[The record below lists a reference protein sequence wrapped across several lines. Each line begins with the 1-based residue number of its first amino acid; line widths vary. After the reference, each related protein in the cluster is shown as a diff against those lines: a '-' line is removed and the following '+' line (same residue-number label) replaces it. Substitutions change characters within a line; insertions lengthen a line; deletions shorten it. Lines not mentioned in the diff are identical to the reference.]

1 MSGIT
6 IPIWPGS
13 GSAITTGSNSTPFG
27 FYDADASFQTDAPK
41 VAVWA
46 CRRLGYPIMDIELQD
61 TNLYACFEEAITEYS
76 SQVNQFNAKN
86 NMLRLQGAPTS
97 SNFTQKNIVVGM
109 GNIIT
114 LSSQYG
120 QEVLVGGNIEL
131 HKANIVTIANQST
144 YDLWTAVSSSFSALS
159 QSVPDRSNIEIKRVW
174 HVTPSAIARYFDP
187 FAGTGMGTYSML
199 QEFGWTNY
207 SVATSFMMLP
217 IYADILRIQAIEFN
231 DTVRRSGYGF
241 EIINNKIRILPIPS
255 GQNTIWF
262 DFIIKSDRN
271 DPIVNAGGSGSLAT
285 YGVSDLS
292 NVPFENMVYA
302 QINSLGRQWIRDYT
316 LALIKITLG
325 NVRAKYSTIP
335 IPNSEITLDGSDMRT
350 QGETERTALIE
361 QLRAQLEELTKRKQL
376 EKEAEEGENL
386 QKTLGRVPLP
396 IYVG

>member
-1 MSGIT
+1 MSGIS

-13 GSAITTGSNSTPFG
+13 GSAVTTSSNSTPFG
-27 FYDADASFQTDAPK
+27 FYDADASFQVDAPK

-46 CRRLGYPIMDIELQD
+46 CRRLGFPIMDIELQD
-61 TNLYACFEEAITEYS
+61 LNIYACLEEAITEYS

-97 SNFTQKNIVVGM
+97 SNLTQKNIAVGM

-120 QEVLVGGNIEL
+120 QEVLVGGNIDI
-131 HKANIVTIANQST
+131 HKAFITTTAFQST
-144 YDLWTAVSSSFSALS
+144 YDLWDAVSASFVS
-159 QSVPDRSNIEIKRVW
+159 QSLTVPDRSNIEIKRVW

-199 QEFGWTNY
+199 QEFGWSNY

-217 IYADILRIQAIEFN
+217 IYADILRIQAIKFN

-241 EIINNKIRILPIPS
+241 EVINNKIRILPIPTM
-255 GQNTIWF
+255 QLNIWF
-262 DFIIKSDRN
+262 DFILKSDRN
-271 DPIVNAGGSGSLAT
+271 DPLLNAGGSGSLST
-285 YGVSDLS
+285 YGTSDIS
-292 NVPFENMVYA
+292 NVPFDNMVYG
-302 QINSLGRQWIRDYT
+302 QINSLGKQWIRDYT
-316 LALIKITLG
+316 LALTKITLG

-335 IPNSEITLDGSDMRT
+335 IPNSETTLDGSDLRT
-350 QGETERTALIE
+350 QGETERSALIE

-376 EKEAEEGENL
+376 EKEAEESANL
-386 QKTLGRVPLP
+386 QKTLGTVPLP
-396 IYVG
+396 IYIG